1 MHIEREIINYT
12 IQKEKK
18 RKKKKRANK
27 GLDIN
32 G

>member
-1 MHIEREIINYT
+1 MHIKREIRNYT
-12 IQKEKK
+12 IQKEKEE
-18 RKKKKRANK
+18 KKRANK